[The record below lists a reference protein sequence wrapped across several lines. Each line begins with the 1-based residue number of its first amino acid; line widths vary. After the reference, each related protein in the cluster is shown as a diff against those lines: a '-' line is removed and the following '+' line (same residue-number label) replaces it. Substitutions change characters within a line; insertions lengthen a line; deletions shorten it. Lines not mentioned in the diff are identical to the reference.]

1 MERNLTKG
9 SIAKNILYMSVP
21 TMIGFA
27 AQTLYDLVDIA
38 WIGRISSESVAA
50 VTIMTTVFWLA
61 EVLNEV
67 IGTSSISLISQ
78 NYGAKRYDKTALCIE
93 QTLTFK
99 AFVAI
104 IAMIIILIFI
114 KPLIGF
120 FTEDDAVRQ
129 SALDYGYLR
138 VFFLPL
144 MFAMFSIFT
153 ALRCIGDSKTPMKLM
168 FFSSILNVILDP
180 LLIFER
186 VPGLNIPGFGLG
198 IFGAALATVIS
209 ITSTFIIGIIILFN
223 VKRRIRP
230 TVKGLFKLNWTIDK
244 KLITIGLPTGIEVL
258 FRNTANFLLLKII
271 TIYGTSAV
279 AVMGI
284 GQRLSGF
291 VIMPLIGL
299 LMGSSTIVGQNLG
312 ADQPERAIK
321 TTHYA
326 AAFGGIIMIF
336 ISALA
341 WLFPSQIMS
350 IFVKDKEVIELGID
364 MLRIV
369 IPSYIFLGIAF
380 GWGSGFS
387 GAGYNLP
394 FLISAIVS
402 RWAVQLP
409 FLFLTVYIFELPVIF
424 IWISFFLSEFT
435 EFVVTAIIYFRG
447 RWKTRRVSHLV

>member
-1 MERNLTKG
+1 
-9 SIAKNILYMSVP
+9 
-21 TMIGFA
+21 
-27 AQTLYDLVDIA
+27 
-38 WIGRISSESVAA
+38 
-50 VTIMTTVFWLA
+50 
-61 EVLNEV
+61 
-67 IGTSSISLISQ
+67 
-78 NYGAKRYDKTALCIE
+78 
-93 QTLTFK
+93 
-99 AFVAI
+99 
-104 IAMIIILIFI
+104 
-114 KPLIGF
+114 
-120 FTEDDAVRQ
+120 
-129 SALDYGYLR
+129 
-138 VFFLPL
+138 
-144 MFAMFSIFT
+144 MFSIFT

-168 FFSSILNVILDP
+168 FLSSILNIVLDP
-180 LLIFER
+180 LHIFER
-186 VPGLNIPGFGLG
+186 VPGLNIPGLGLG

-209 ITSTFIIGIIILFN
+209 ITTTFIIGIIILFN

-258 FRNTANFLLLKII
+258 FRNSANFLLLKII

-312 ADQPERAIK
+312 ADQTERAEK

-326 AAFGGIIMIF
+326 AAFGGIIMVF
-336 ISALA
+336 ITALA

-350 IFVKDKEVIELGID
+350 IFVKDKEVIALGID
-364 MLRIV
+364 MLRVV

-394 FLISAIVS
+394 FLICALVS

-435 EFVVTAIIYFRG
+435 EFVVTAVIYFRG